1 MRKRCL
7 ACGKTQDLKKNKR
20 ICTRCQALK
29 PAERAE
35 LRSGRGPAHHSVWGL
50 WGRSTLP
57 WETQTLRHNV
67 DVTGQSLCGRPHVI
81 INEARRLWETIL
93 VCNYRP
99 DQGKLQN
106 EASFS

>member
-35 LRSGRGPAHHSVWGL
+35 LRKFQRRFHQSVWPMG
-50 WGRSTLP
+50 GGATLP
-57 WETQTLRHNV
+57 WETQTLRHN
-67 DVTGQSLCGRPHVI
+67 
-81 INEARRLWETIL
+81 A
-93 VCNYRP
+93 
-99 DQGKLQN
+99 
-106 EASFS
+106 